1 MLLLNT
7 GFIKGKVFVF
17 VSLILLLLGAL
28 GIAYGD
34 ELDERLSETREKL
47 GEVRS
52 EVDETRGV
60 VRNYASEV
68 AYYNGLIS
76 ENAVQMEELQET
88 LVITRGKLLP
98 TEEELEEVRVQ
109 LDKST
114 EILNKRVR
122 SIYQVGNVSY
132 LEVLFE
138 ASDFNDFVNRF
149 ELLKRVVQQDSETI
163 AQVKSDRQRL
173 DQKKAEIEEQQQALT
188 DLINQQE
195 AVRNELN
202 RKKEERNALL
212 SEAEGNLWDIEA
224 EAARLEE
231 QEQQEHRD
239 GRHIGGGHQQRV
251 VGEVLPLEEGNPHG
265 EHLHLRAAGHD
276 QGPQELVPRPLD
288 HQKREGGQ
296 GWPGQRQIDLP
307 VDLEGV
313 GPFQRGRLL
322 EVRRD
327 GQEVLA
333 QQEDAGR
340 RRHRRPDD
348 APWRVDQ
355 PDLRDDED
363 SAGDRQR
370 QRDHAD
376 GDDRWEPAL
385 ERTKD
390 ASRSGAHCV
399 ATRVMITSVAICIR
413 PVMPA
418 V

>member
-1 MLLLNT
+1 MLNT
-7 GFIKGKVFVF
+7 GFIKGKVLVL
-17 VSLILLLLGAL
+17 VSLIMLLLGAL

-52 EVDETRGV
+52 EVNETRGV

-76 ENAVQMEELQET
+76 EKAVQMEELQEN
-88 LVITRGKLLP
+88 LDITRGKLLQ

-173 DQKKAEIEEQQQALT
+173 DQKKAEIEQQQQALT

-231 QEQQEHRD
+231 QEQQILREIARQRSSDRPASTGGFAWPVPGYYDISSVFGWRQHPILGTGRMHNGIDIPADYGATVVAAQD
-239 GRHIGGGHQQRV
+239 GTVIDISYMDGYGNVVMIDHGGG
-251 VGEVLPLEEGNPHG
+251 LTTLYS
-265 EHLHLRAAGHD
+265 HLNAR
-276 QGPQELVPRPLD
+276 LVYA
-288 HQKREGGQ
+288 
-296 GWPGQRQIDLP
+296 
-307 VDLEGV
+307 
-313 GPFQRGRLL
+313 
-322 EVRRD
+322 
-327 GQEVLA
+327 GQEVYKGDPIAEVGSTGLSTGPHL
-333 QQEDAGR
+333 DFSVRLYGD
-340 RRHRRPDD
+340 P
-348 APWRVDQ
+348 VD
-355 PDLRDDED
+355 PMGYL
-363 SAGDRQR
+363 
-370 QRDHAD
+370 
-376 GDDRWEPAL
+376 
-385 ERTKD
+385 
-390 ASRSGAHCV
+390 
-399 ATRVMITSVAICIR
+399 
-413 PVMPA
+413 
-418 V
+418 